1 MEIKRFEFN
10 LFGENTYLIWDG
22 ATREAAVAD
31 PGMMSPD
38 EYDEIA
44 NFISSNGLAP
54 KFILLTHAHV
64 DHTLGVDFLKKKYG
78 IPVIGHKDDAPLGQM
93 RPQQAKMF
101 HLPVD
106 PEPLEPDRFISDGSK
121 LKLGEEIIKVIATPG
136 HSLGG
141 VCYYIPESG
150 FILTGD
156 TLFQGS
162 IGRTDLPGGNQR
174 QLIKSIKNKLMKLP
188 ADTVVYPGH
197 GPATTIGR
205 EAVSNPFL

>member
-1 MEIKRFEFN
+1 MKLKRFEFN
-10 LFGENTYLIWDG
+10 LFGENTYLMWDE
-22 ATREAAVAD
+22 ATKQAAIVD

-38 EYDEIA
+38 EYDEIVA
-44 NFISSNGLAP
+44 FISSEELRPA
-54 KFILLTHAHV
+54 FILLTHAHV

-78 IPVIGHKDDAPLGQM
+78 LPVIGHKGDVVLGQM

-106 PEPLEPDRFISDGSK
+106 AEPLEIDRFIHDDSK
-121 LKLGEEIIKVIATPG
+121 LKLGDEIIKVIATPG

-141 VCYYIPESG
+141 VCYYVPESQ

-174 QLIKSIKNKLMKLP
+174 QLIDGIRKKLMALP
-188 ADTVVYPGH
+188 ADTIVYPGH

>member
-1 MEIKRFEFN
+1 MK
-10 LFGENTYLIWDG
+10 
-22 ATREAAVAD
+22 
-31 PGMMSPD
+31 
-38 EYDEIA
+38 
-44 NFISSNGLAP
+44 
-54 KFILLTHAHV
+54 
-64 DHTLGVDFLKKKYG
+64 
-78 IPVIGHKDDAPLGQM
+78 
-93 RPQQAKMF
+93 
-101 HLPVD
+101 
-106 PEPLEPDRFISDGSK
+106 
-121 LKLGEEIIKVIATPG
+121 
-136 HSLGG
+136 G

>member
-38 EYDEIA
+38 EYDEIV

-121 LKLGEEIIKVIATPG
+121 L
-136 HSLGG
+136 
-141 VCYYIPESG
+141 
-150 FILTGD
+150 D
-156 TLFQGS
+156 
-162 IGRTDLPGGNQR
+162 R
-174 QLIKSIKNKLMKLP
+174 KS
-188 ADTVVYPGH
+188 VV
-197 GPATTIGR
+197 
-205 EAVSNPFL
+205 

>member
-1 MEIKRFEFN
+1 MKIKRFEFN
-10 LFGENTYLIWDG
+10 LFGENTYLIWDE
-22 ATREAAVAD
+22 ATREASVVD

-44 NFISSNGLAP
+44 AFISSEELSP

-78 IPVIGHKDDAPLGQM
+78 IHAIGHKDDAPLGQM

-101 HLPVD
+101 HLPV
-106 PEPLEPDRFISDGSK
+106 EPTPLDFDSLISDGAV
-121 LKLGEEIIKVIATPG
+121 LKLGNEKIEVIGTPG

-141 VCYYIPESG
+141 VCFYVPQSHFVI
-150 FILTGD
+150 TGD

-162 IGRTDLPGGNQR
+162 VGRTDLPGGNQR
-174 QLIKSIKNKLMKLP
+174 QLIQSIRQKLLVLP
-188 ADTVVYPGH
+188 PETVVYPGH
-197 GPATTIGR
+197 GPATTIGK
-205 EAVSNPFL
+205 EAASNPFL

>member
-1 MEIKRFEFN
+1 MKLKRFEFN
-10 LFGENTYLIWDG
+10 LFGENTYLMWDE
-22 ATREAAVAD
+22 ATKQAAIVD

-38 EYDEIA
+38 EYDEIVS
-44 NFISSNGLAP
+44 FISSKELSPA
-54 KFILLTHAHV
+54 FILLTHAHV
-64 DHTLGVDFLKKKYG
+64 DHTLGADFLKKKYG
-78 IPVIGHKDDAPLGQM
+78 LSVIGHKGDVALGQM

-106 PEPLEPDRFISDGSK
+106 AEPLEIDRFIHDGST
-121 LKLGEEIIKVIATPG
+121 LNLGDEIIKVIETPG

-141 VCYYIPESG
+141 VCYYVPESQ

-174 QLIKSIKNKLMKLP
+174 QLIDGIRKKLMALP
-188 ADTVVYPGH
+188 AETIVYPGH
-197 GPATTIGR
+197 GPETTIGR

>member
-1 MEIKRFEFN
+1 MKLKRFEFN
-10 LFGENTYLIWDG
+10 LFGENTYLIWDKPTG
-22 ATREAAVAD
+22 EASVVD

-38 EYDEIA
+38 EYDEIVR
-44 NFISSNGLAP
+44 FISSESLSP

-64 DHTLGVDFLKKKYG
+64 DHTLGVDFLKKKYD
-78 IPVIGHKDDAPLGQM
+78 IPVMGHKEDAPLGQM

-106 PEPLEPDRFISDGSK
+106 PDPLEIDNYISDGAV
-121 LKLGEEIIKVIATPG
+121 LKLGDEKIEVIGTPG

-141 VCYYIPESG
+141 ICFYVPESQ

-162 IGRTDLPGGNQR
+162 IGRTDLPGGNQC
-174 QLIKSIKNKLMKLP
+174 QLIQAIRQKLLTLP
-188 ADTVVYPGH
+188 PNTMVYPGH

-205 EAVSNPFL
+205 EATSNPFL

>member
-1 MEIKRFEFN
+1 
-10 LFGENTYLIWDG
+10 
-22 ATREAAVAD
+22 
-31 PGMMSPD
+31 
-38 EYDEIA
+38 
-44 NFISSNGLAP
+44 
-54 KFILLTHAHV
+54 
-64 DHTLGVDFLKKKYG
+64 
-78 IPVIGHKDDAPLGQM
+78 
-93 RPQQAKMF
+93 MF